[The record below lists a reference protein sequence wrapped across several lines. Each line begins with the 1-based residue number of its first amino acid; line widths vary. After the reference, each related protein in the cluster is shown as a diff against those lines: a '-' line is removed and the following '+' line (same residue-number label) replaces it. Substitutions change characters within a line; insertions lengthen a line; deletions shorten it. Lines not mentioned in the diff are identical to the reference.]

1 MSAQILLVED
11 DPASLELFS
20 YQLEYQGFQVYQAED
35 GCQGLDKALAL
46 SSVLDLVI
54 SDIQMPEMD
63 GYQLLKALRA
73 HTDFATKPII
83 AITAFSMSGDEQR
96 ILGAGFDGYI
106 SKPIAPEQFVTKVS
120 QWLTPS

>member
-20 YQLEYQGFQVYQAED
+20 YLLEYQGFQVYQAED
-35 GCQGLDKALAL
+35 GCQALDKALAL

-73 HTDFATKPII
+73 HSDFATKPII

-106 SKPIAPEQFVTKVS
+106 SKPIAPERFVAQVS

>member
-20 YQLEYQGFQVYQAED
+20 YLLEYQGFQVYQAED